1 MSEFSS
7 FLLPFIIFDGW
18 QAHKPSSLFVDFFF
32 DQSGHHLLAELTC
45 DDSNVQCLLFQNPVP
60 TAMKP
65 MRRGKKQKLS
75 SNFEGSSDEVKEEL
89 YDFFGSAQVLLL
101 TQNEKQTLRDGGK
114 NCPLKDL
121 SNQVEVVSIF
131 NNLYLHVY
139 GPEKA
144 REKATTLVKKYLC
157 FKNASK

>member
-1 MSEFSS
+1 MEICGDKEAVEKATKLVNEYLMKNCTNKIVLKQHELYALTRCGSKFLKLFQRKSDATIILEKQSS
-7 FLLPFIIFDGW
+7 
-18 QAHKPSSLFVDFFF
+18 ATVLFVVGPRE
-32 DQSGHHLLAELTC
+32 SA
-45 DDSNVQCLLFQNPVP
+45 
-60 TAMKP
+60 
-65 MRRGKKQKLS
+65 QKL
-75 SNFEGSSDEVKEEL
+75 KEEL

-101 TQNEKQTLRDGGK
+101 TQNEKQTLQDGGK